1 MSARKYIGLLTKE
14 MVVLAESCIKKNDLN
29 TLREIYSE
37 LEFRKRKAA
46 MNLKIKI
53 GNYLEDSKCGNPP
66 LTNESIEEYL
76 D

>member
-29 TLREIYSE
+29 TLREIYNE
-37 LEFRKRKAA
+37 LEFRKRKPA
-46 MNLKIKI
+46 MNLKKKI
-53 GNYLEDSKCGNPP
+53 GNFLEDTKCGKPP
-66 LTNESIEEYL
+66 LTSESIDEYL